1 MVTMIARR
9 TVPIVVA
16 MTTWTNWA
24 GTVTA
29 HPAAVEQPA
38 TIAELQQVVGAAAAS
53 GRRVKPIGAG
63 HSFTAIG
70 QTDGVQLRLD
80 RLAGILRADRETGLV
95 TVLAG
100 TRLHELNDVLWRLGL
115 SMSNLGDID
124 VQTISGAIST
134 GTHGTGV
141 KLGGLATQV
150 RALQLVLADGSLLD
164 CDASENPDVFAAARV
179 GLGALGVIATVTLQ
193 CEPAFALA
201 AAEAPADL
209 DDVLAD
215 LDLNVDAND
224 HYEFY
229 WFPHTRRALTKRNNR
244 VLPGT
249 ELRPVGRLR
258 RYVDDEFLANTVFDA
273 VNKLTTRRPGV
284 IPKVNAVTARALGAR
299 DYIDRSYRVFASPRR
314 VRFRE
319 MEYAVPRSAV
329 PHVLA
334 EIEAYL
340 ARSGEQIA
348 FPVEVRFAAA
358 DDIWLS
364 TATGRETGYVAV
376 HQYARRDHE
385 SYFRAVEAIGIDV
398 GGRPHWGKLHF
409 RAAAAL
415 RDSYPRLDDFASVRD
430 KLDPDRRFGNDYL
443 TQVLGS

>member
-1 MVTMIARR
+1 
-9 TVPIVVA
+9 

-24 GTVTA
+24 DTVTA
-29 HPAAVEQPA
+29 HPAAVEQPGS
-38 TIAELQQVVGAAAAS
+38 IAELQQVIAAATAG

-63 HSFTAIG
+63 HSFTAIA

-80 RLAGILRADRETGLV
+80 KLTGVLRADRGTGLV

-100 TRLHELNDVLWRLGL
+100 TRLHELNDVLWQLGL

-141 KLGGLATQV
+141 KVGGLAGQV
-150 RALQLVLADGSLLD
+150 RAMQLVGPDGSLLD
-164 CDASENPDVFAAARV
+164 CDADRNPDVFAAARI
-179 GLGALGVIATVTLQ
+179 GLGALGVIASVTLQ

-209 DDVLAD
+209 DDVIAE

-224 HYEFY
+224 HYEFF
-229 WFPHTRRALTKRNNR
+229 WFPHTRRTLTKRNNR

-249 ELRPVGRLR
+249 ELRPIKRLR
-258 RYVDDEFLANTVFDA
+258 RYLEDEFLANTLFDA
-273 VNKLTTRRPGV
+273 VNQLSTRRPAV
-284 IPKVNAVTARALGAR
+284 IPRVNAVTARALSAR

-319 MEYAVPRSAV
+319 MEYAVPRAAV
-329 PHVLA
+329 PDVLS

-340 ARSGEQIA
+340 ARSGEHVA

-364 TATGRETGYVAV
+364 TAHGRETGYVAV
-376 HQYARRDHE
+376 HQYIRRDFG
-385 SYFRAVEAIGIDV
+385 SYFQAVEAIAADV
-398 GGRPHWGKLHF
+398 GGRPHWAKLHF
-409 RAAAAL
+409 RDAASL
-415 RDSYPRLDDFASVRD
+415 RGAYPRFDDFAAVRD
-430 KLDPDRRFGNDYL
+430 RLDPDRVFGNAYL
-443 TQVLGS
+443 TRVLGS